1 MSNLDDENLSQ
12 KINSLEARL
21 ERKREQFLNN
31 NYYTQ
36 FQNIKDY
43 DFQPNYIKIESV
55 EGNKQPVYY
64 TTSLNPSYSKS
75 VNLSMMSPSNE
86 YFIRKI
92 VKEEFATLIL
102 PYQHDLFNNINQ
114 LENQIYDVKVTANLN
129 KNSTLINKKDDDLKK
144 FFENINFNDF
154 VMKAEYDNK
163 ITELTRQISFLN
175 LSLNNLSSNQNQKED
190 NLDNKISTNKIN
202 LNDKND
208 NENIEDGEFKI
219 MINNLESRILNLQN
233 NFQEQIDNLAKEISK
248 YINDSKIIFI
258 NNEFNKL
265 KDEFTKIKDDLIN
278 LKYQFK
284 QYEQIPISKINNLD
298 YEELKK
304 IPYYVKDLEYIKK
317 RMNTYNNQI
326 NQSEIQSLSEK
337 GLNNSLA
344 EKMIKDTKDLSERLD
359 IIEQKILNNNN
370 NENNDIKIDN
380 NNLYNLDNNLKNK
393 INSIDSKILEIDKK
407 INQIQSPLNNENN
420 LENNNLIQIKELTSQ
435 LEKKINLLPTKEEY
449 NELKNLT
456 NENSNY
462 FENIRTG
469 KVFPFKSDF
478 DNLKKDYEDLKKKL
492 SLRKNSRNNSLRNS
506 LLSNRSLQNN
516 LNKNISKKNSMI
528 KSLDNKN
535 DSDNREDDD
544 AFNLNEEDY
553 DNVKSLISDKVWK
566 NYSYIY
572 KHWKGK
578 MFLADFGDKVND
590 WYLKTFGQKGGTSSY
605 EDTDTDVDPE
615 TGKVVYLSNYQS
627 IYFKIYSNAPF
638 VVMSTK
644 PKKKNSLM
652 TSFAQFVAS
661 VKTCSSKSTNC

>member
-284 QYEQIPISKINNLD
+284 QYEQIPISQINNLD

-359 IIEQKILNNNN
+359 TIEKKILNNN

-478 DNLKKDYEDLKKKL
+478 DNLKKDCEDLKKKL
-492 SLRKNSRNNSLRNS
+492 SLRKNSRNNSLLNS

-553 DNVKSLISDKVWK
+553 DNL
-566 NYSYIY
+566 
-572 KHWKGK
+572 
-578 MFLADFGDKVND
+578 L
-590 WYLKTFGQKGGTSSY
+590 
-605 EDTDTDVDPE
+605 P
-615 TGKVVYLSNYQS
+615 
-627 IYFKIYSNAPF
+627 
-638 VVMSTK
+638 
-644 PKKKNSLM
+644 
-652 TSFAQFVAS
+652 
-661 VKTCSSKSTNC
+661 

>member
-284 QYEQIPISKINNLD
+284 QYEQIPISQINNLD

-359 IIEQKILNNNN
+359 TIEKKILNNN

-478 DNLKKDYEDLKKKL
+478 DNLKKDCEDLKKKL

-553 DNVKSLISDKVWK
+553 DNL
-566 NYSYIY
+566 
-572 KHWKGK
+572 
-578 MFLADFGDKVND
+578 L
-590 WYLKTFGQKGGTSSY
+590 
-605 EDTDTDVDPE
+605 P
-615 TGKVVYLSNYQS
+615 
-627 IYFKIYSNAPF
+627 
-638 VVMSTK
+638 
-644 PKKKNSLM
+644 
-652 TSFAQFVAS
+652 
-661 VKTCSSKSTNC
+661 

>member
-55 EGNKQPVYY
+55 ENNNQPVYY
-64 TTSLNPSYSKS
+64 TTSLNPTYSKS

-284 QYEQIPISKINNLD
+284 QYEQIPISQINNLD

-344 EKMIKDTKDLSERLD
+344 EKMIKDTKDLSERLNTK
-359 IIEQKILNNNN
+359 EKKILNNN

-393 INSIDSKILEIDKK
+393 INSIDSKILEIDNK
-407 INQIQSPLNNENN
+407 INQIQYPLNNENN

-462 FENIRTG
+462 FENIKTG

-478 DNLKKDYEDLKKKL
+478 DNLKKDCEDLKKKL

-553 DNVKSLISDKVWK
+553 DNL
-566 NYSYIY
+566 
-572 KHWKGK
+572 
-578 MFLADFGDKVND
+578 L
-590 WYLKTFGQKGGTSSY
+590 
-605 EDTDTDVDPE
+605 P
-615 TGKVVYLSNYQS
+615 
-627 IYFKIYSNAPF
+627 
-638 VVMSTK
+638 
-644 PKKKNSLM
+644 
-652 TSFAQFVAS
+652 
-661 VKTCSSKSTNC
+661 

>member
-190 NLDNKISTNKIN
+190 NLDNKILTNKIN

-284 QYEQIPISKINNLD
+284 QYEQIPISQINNLD

-359 IIEQKILNNNN
+359 IIEKKILNNNN

-393 INSIDSKILEIDKK
+393 INSIDSKILEIDNK
-407 INQIQSPLNNENN
+407 INQIQYPLNNENN

-462 FENIRTG
+462 FENIKTG

-478 DNLKKDYEDLKKKL
+478 DILKKDYEDLKKKL
-492 SLRKNSRNNSLRNS
+492 LLRKNSRNNSLRNS

-516 LNKNISKKNSMI
+516 LNKNISKNNSMR

-535 DSDNREDDD
+535 DSDNKNNNEDDD
-544 AFNLNEEDY
+544 AFKLDEGDL
-553 DNVKSLISDKVWK
+553 DDLLI
-566 NYSYIY
+566 
-572 KHWKGK
+572 
-578 MFLADFGDKVND
+578 
-590 WYLKTFGQKGGTSSY
+590 
-605 EDTDTDVDPE
+605 
-615 TGKVVYLSNYQS
+615 
-627 IYFKIYSNAPF
+627 
-638 VVMSTK
+638 
-644 PKKKNSLM
+644 
-652 TSFAQFVAS
+652 
-661 VKTCSSKSTNC
+661 

>member
-190 NLDNKISTNKIN
+190 NLDNKILTNKIN

-284 QYEQIPISKINNLD
+284 QYEQIPISQINNLD

-317 RMNTYNNQI
+317 KMNTNNQI

-359 IIEQKILNNNN
+359 IIEKKILNNNN

-393 INSIDSKILEIDKK
+393 INSIDSKILEIDNK
-407 INQIQSPLNNENN
+407 INQIQYPLNNENN

-462 FENIRTG
+462 FENIKTG

-478 DNLKKDYEDLKKKL
+478 DILKKDYEDLKKKL
-492 SLRKNSRNNSLRNS
+492 LLRKNSRNNSLRNS

-516 LNKNISKKNSMI
+516 LNKNISKNNSMR

-535 DSDNREDDD
+535 DSDNKNNNEDDD
-544 AFNLNEEDY
+544 AFKLDEGDL
-553 DNVKSLISDKVWK
+553 DDLLI
-566 NYSYIY
+566 
-572 KHWKGK
+572 
-578 MFLADFGDKVND
+578 
-590 WYLKTFGQKGGTSSY
+590 
-605 EDTDTDVDPE
+605 
-615 TGKVVYLSNYQS
+615 
-627 IYFKIYSNAPF
+627 
-638 VVMSTK
+638 
-644 PKKKNSLM
+644 
-652 TSFAQFVAS
+652 
-661 VKTCSSKSTNC
+661 

>member
-284 QYEQIPISKINNLD
+284 QYEQIPISQINNLD

-359 IIEQKILNNNN
+359 TIEKKILNNN
-370 NENNDIKIDN
+370 NENNDIKINN
-380 NNLYNLDNNLKNK
+380 NNLYNLHNNLKNK

-478 DNLKKDYEDLKKKL
+478 DNLKKDCEDLKKKL

-553 DNVKSLISDKVWK
+553 DNL
-566 NYSYIY
+566 
-572 KHWKGK
+572 
-578 MFLADFGDKVND
+578 L
-590 WYLKTFGQKGGTSSY
+590 
-605 EDTDTDVDPE
+605 P
-615 TGKVVYLSNYQS
+615 
-627 IYFKIYSNAPF
+627 
-638 VVMSTK
+638 
-644 PKKKNSLM
+644 
-652 TSFAQFVAS
+652 
-661 VKTCSSKSTNC
+661 

>member
-190 NLDNKISTNKIN
+190 NLDNKILTNKIN

-284 QYEQIPISKINNLD
+284 QYEQIPISQINNLD

-317 RMNTYNNQI
+317 KMNTYNNQI

-359 IIEQKILNNNN
+359 IIEKKILNNNN
-370 NENNDIKIDN
+370 NENNDIQIDN

-393 INSIDSKILEIDKK
+393 INSIDSKILEIDNK
-407 INQIQSPLNNENN
+407 INQIQYPLNNENN

-462 FENIRTG
+462 FENIKTG

-478 DNLKKDYEDLKKKL
+478 DILKKDYEDLKKKL
-492 SLRKNSRNNSLRNS
+492 LLRKNSRNNSLRNS

-516 LNKNISKKNSMI
+516 LNKNISKNNSMR

-535 DSDNREDDD
+535 DSDNKNNNEDDD
-544 AFNLNEEDY
+544 AFKLDEGDL
-553 DNVKSLISDKVWK
+553 DDLLI
-566 NYSYIY
+566 
-572 KHWKGK
+572 
-578 MFLADFGDKVND
+578 
-590 WYLKTFGQKGGTSSY
+590 
-605 EDTDTDVDPE
+605 
-615 TGKVVYLSNYQS
+615 
-627 IYFKIYSNAPF
+627 
-638 VVMSTK
+638 
-644 PKKKNSLM
+644 
-652 TSFAQFVAS
+652 
-661 VKTCSSKSTNC
+661 

>member
-175 LSLNNLSSNQNQKED
+175 LSLNNLSSNQKQKED
-190 NLDNKISTNKIN
+190 NLDNKILTNKIN

-284 QYEQIPISKINNLD
+284 QYEQIPISQINNLD

-317 RMNTYNNQI
+317 KMNTYNNQI

-359 IIEQKILNNNN
+359 IIEKKILNNNN

-393 INSIDSKILEIDKK
+393 INSIDSKILEIDNK
-407 INQIQSPLNNENN
+407 INQIQYPLNNENN
-420 LENNNLIQIKELTSQ
+420 LENNNIIQIKELTSQ

-462 FENIRTG
+462 FENIRNG

-492 SLRKNSRNNSLRNS
+492 LLRKNSRNNSLRNS

-528 KSLDNKN
+528 KSLDNKT
-535 DSDNREDDD
+535 DSDNKEDDD

-553 DNVKSLISDKVWK
+553 DNL
-566 NYSYIY
+566 
-572 KHWKGK
+572 
-578 MFLADFGDKVND
+578 L
-590 WYLKTFGQKGGTSSY
+590 
-605 EDTDTDVDPE
+605 P
-615 TGKVVYLSNYQS
+615 
-627 IYFKIYSNAPF
+627 
-638 VVMSTK
+638 
-644 PKKKNSLM
+644 
-652 TSFAQFVAS
+652 
-661 VKTCSSKSTNC
+661 

>member
-284 QYEQIPISKINNLD
+284 QYEQIPISQINNLD

-317 RMNTYNNQI
+317 KMNTNNQI

-393 INSIDSKILEIDKK
+393 INSIDSKILEIDNK
-407 INQIQSPLNNENN
+407 INQIQYPLNNENN

-462 FENIRTG
+462 FENIKTG

-478 DNLKKDYEDLKKKL
+478 DILKKDYEDLKKKL
-492 SLRKNSRNNSLRNS
+492 LLRKNSRNNSLRNS

-516 LNKNISKKNSMI
+516 LNKNISKNNSMR

-535 DSDNREDDD
+535 DSDNKNNNEDDD
-544 AFNLNEEDY
+544 AFKLDEGDL
-553 DNVKSLISDKVWK
+553 DDLLI
-566 NYSYIY
+566 
-572 KHWKGK
+572 
-578 MFLADFGDKVND
+578 
-590 WYLKTFGQKGGTSSY
+590 
-605 EDTDTDVDPE
+605 
-615 TGKVVYLSNYQS
+615 
-627 IYFKIYSNAPF
+627 
-638 VVMSTK
+638 
-644 PKKKNSLM
+644 
-652 TSFAQFVAS
+652 
-661 VKTCSSKSTNC
+661 

>member
-284 QYEQIPISKINNLD
+284 QYEQIPISQINNLD

-359 IIEQKILNNNN
+359 TIEKKILNNN

-553 DNVKSLISDKVWK
+553 DNL
-566 NYSYIY
+566 
-572 KHWKGK
+572 
-578 MFLADFGDKVND
+578 L
-590 WYLKTFGQKGGTSSY
+590 
-605 EDTDTDVDPE
+605 P
-615 TGKVVYLSNYQS
+615 
-627 IYFKIYSNAPF
+627 
-638 VVMSTK
+638 
-644 PKKKNSLM
+644 
-652 TSFAQFVAS
+652 
-661 VKTCSSKSTNC
+661 

>member
-190 NLDNKISTNKIN
+190 NLDNKILTNKIN

-284 QYEQIPISKINNLD
+284 QYEQIPISQINNLD

-359 IIEQKILNNNN
+359 TIEKKILNNN

-478 DNLKKDYEDLKKKL
+478 DNLKKDCEDLKKKL

-553 DNVKSLISDKVWK
+553 DNL
-566 NYSYIY
+566 
-572 KHWKGK
+572 
-578 MFLADFGDKVND
+578 L
-590 WYLKTFGQKGGTSSY
+590 
-605 EDTDTDVDPE
+605 P
-615 TGKVVYLSNYQS
+615 
-627 IYFKIYSNAPF
+627 
-638 VVMSTK
+638 
-644 PKKKNSLM
+644 
-652 TSFAQFVAS
+652 
-661 VKTCSSKSTNC
+661 

>member
-284 QYEQIPISKINNLD
+284 QYEQIPISQINNLD

-359 IIEQKILNNNN
+359 IIEKKILNNN

-393 INSIDSKILEIDKK
+393 INSIDSKILEIDNK
-407 INQIQSPLNNENN
+407 INQIQYPLNNENN

-462 FENIRTG
+462 FENIKTG

-478 DNLKKDYEDLKKKL
+478 DILKKDYEDLKKKL
-492 SLRKNSRNNSLRNS
+492 LLRKNSRNNSLRNS

-516 LNKNISKKNSMI
+516 LNKNISKNNSMR

-535 DSDNREDDD
+535 DSDNKNNNEDDD
-544 AFNLNEEDY
+544 AFKLDEGDL
-553 DNVKSLISDKVWK
+553 DDLLI
-566 NYSYIY
+566 
-572 KHWKGK
+572 
-578 MFLADFGDKVND
+578 
-590 WYLKTFGQKGGTSSY
+590 
-605 EDTDTDVDPE
+605 
-615 TGKVVYLSNYQS
+615 
-627 IYFKIYSNAPF
+627 
-638 VVMSTK
+638 
-644 PKKKNSLM
+644 
-652 TSFAQFVAS
+652 
-661 VKTCSSKSTNC
+661 

>member
-284 QYEQIPISKINNLD
+284 QYEQIPISQINNLD

-359 IIEQKILNNNN
+359 IIEKKILNNNN

-553 DNVKSLISDKVWK
+553 DNL
-566 NYSYIY
+566 
-572 KHWKGK
+572 
-578 MFLADFGDKVND
+578 L
-590 WYLKTFGQKGGTSSY
+590 
-605 EDTDTDVDPE
+605 P
-615 TGKVVYLSNYQS
+615 
-627 IYFKIYSNAPF
+627 
-638 VVMSTK
+638 
-644 PKKKNSLM
+644 
-652 TSFAQFVAS
+652 
-661 VKTCSSKSTNC
+661 

>member
-175 LSLNNLSSNQNQKED
+175 LSLNNLSSNQKQKED
-190 NLDNKISTNKIN
+190 NLDNKILTNKIN

-284 QYEQIPISKINNLD
+284 QYEQIPISQINNLD

-359 IIEQKILNNNN
+359 IIEKKILNNNN

-393 INSIDSKILEIDKK
+393 INSIDSKILEIDNK
-407 INQIQSPLNNENN
+407 INQIQYPLNNENN

-462 FENIRTG
+462 FENIKTG

-478 DNLKKDYEDLKKKL
+478 DILKKDYEDLKKKL
-492 SLRKNSRNNSLRNS
+492 LLRKNSRNNSLRNS

-528 KSLDNKN
+528 KSLDNKT
-535 DSDNREDDD
+535 DSDNKEDDD

-553 DNVKSLISDKVWK
+553 DNL
-566 NYSYIY
+566 
-572 KHWKGK
+572 
-578 MFLADFGDKVND
+578 L
-590 WYLKTFGQKGGTSSY
+590 
-605 EDTDTDVDPE
+605 P
-615 TGKVVYLSNYQS
+615 
-627 IYFKIYSNAPF
+627 
-638 VVMSTK
+638 
-644 PKKKNSLM
+644 
-652 TSFAQFVAS
+652 
-661 VKTCSSKSTNC
+661 

>member
-284 QYEQIPISKINNLD
+284 QYEQIPISQINNLD

-359 IIEQKILNNNN
+359 TIEKKILNNN

-393 INSIDSKILEIDKK
+393 INSIDSKILEIDNK

-478 DNLKKDYEDLKKKL
+478 DNLKKDCEDLKKKL

-553 DNVKSLISDKVWK
+553 DNL
-566 NYSYIY
+566 
-572 KHWKGK
+572 
-578 MFLADFGDKVND
+578 L
-590 WYLKTFGQKGGTSSY
+590 
-605 EDTDTDVDPE
+605 P
-615 TGKVVYLSNYQS
+615 
-627 IYFKIYSNAPF
+627 
-638 VVMSTK
+638 
-644 PKKKNSLM
+644 
-652 TSFAQFVAS
+652 
-661 VKTCSSKSTNC
+661 

>member
-284 QYEQIPISKINNLD
+284 QYEQIPISQINNLD

-317 RMNTYNNQI
+317 KMNTYNNQI

-462 FENIRTG
+462 FENIKTG

-478 DNLKKDYEDLKKKL
+478 DILKKDYEDLKKKL
-492 SLRKNSRNNSLRNS
+492 LLRKNSRNNSLRNS

-516 LNKNISKKNSMI
+516 LNKNISKNNSMR

-535 DSDNREDDD
+535 DSDNKNNNEDDD
-544 AFNLNEEDY
+544 AFKLDEGDL
-553 DNVKSLISDKVWK
+553 DDLLI
-566 NYSYIY
+566 
-572 KHWKGK
+572 
-578 MFLADFGDKVND
+578 
-590 WYLKTFGQKGGTSSY
+590 
-605 EDTDTDVDPE
+605 
-615 TGKVVYLSNYQS
+615 
-627 IYFKIYSNAPF
+627 
-638 VVMSTK
+638 
-644 PKKKNSLM
+644 
-652 TSFAQFVAS
+652 
-661 VKTCSSKSTNC
+661 

>member
-284 QYEQIPISKINNLD
+284 QYEQIPISQINNLD

-359 IIEQKILNNNN
+359 TIEKKILNNN

-393 INSIDSKILEIDKK
+393 INSIDSKILEIDNK

-553 DNVKSLISDKVWK
+553 DNL
-566 NYSYIY
+566 
-572 KHWKGK
+572 
-578 MFLADFGDKVND
+578 L
-590 WYLKTFGQKGGTSSY
+590 
-605 EDTDTDVDPE
+605 P
-615 TGKVVYLSNYQS
+615 
-627 IYFKIYSNAPF
+627 
-638 VVMSTK
+638 
-644 PKKKNSLM
+644 
-652 TSFAQFVAS
+652 
-661 VKTCSSKSTNC
+661 

>member
-284 QYEQIPISKINNLD
+284 QYEQIPISQINNLD

-359 IIEQKILNNNN
+359 TIEKKILNNN

-393 INSIDSKILEIDKK
+393 INSIDSKILEIDNK
-407 INQIQSPLNNENN
+407 INQIQYPLNNENN

-544 AFNLNEEDY
+544 VFNLNEEDY
-553 DNVKSLISDKVWK
+553 DNL
-566 NYSYIY
+566 
-572 KHWKGK
+572 
-578 MFLADFGDKVND
+578 L
-590 WYLKTFGQKGGTSSY
+590 
-605 EDTDTDVDPE
+605 P
-615 TGKVVYLSNYQS
+615 
-627 IYFKIYSNAPF
+627 
-638 VVMSTK
+638 
-644 PKKKNSLM
+644 
-652 TSFAQFVAS
+652 
-661 VKTCSSKSTNC
+661 

>member
-284 QYEQIPISKINNLD
+284 QYEQIPISQINNLD

-317 RMNTYNNQI
+317 KMNTNNQI

-359 IIEQKILNNNN
+359 IIEKKILNNNN

-393 INSIDSKILEIDKK
+393 INSIDSKILEIDNK
-407 INQIQSPLNNENN
+407 INQIQYPLNNENN

-462 FENIRTG
+462 FENIKTG

-478 DNLKKDYEDLKKKL
+478 DILKKDYEDLKKKL
-492 SLRKNSRNNSLRNS
+492 LLRKNSRNNSLRNS

-516 LNKNISKKNSMI
+516 LNKNISKNNSMR

-535 DSDNREDDD
+535 DSDNKNNNEDDD
-544 AFNLNEEDY
+544 AFKLDEGDL
-553 DNVKSLISDKVWK
+553 DDLLI
-566 NYSYIY
+566 
-572 KHWKGK
+572 
-578 MFLADFGDKVND
+578 
-590 WYLKTFGQKGGTSSY
+590 
-605 EDTDTDVDPE
+605 
-615 TGKVVYLSNYQS
+615 
-627 IYFKIYSNAPF
+627 
-638 VVMSTK
+638 
-644 PKKKNSLM
+644 
-652 TSFAQFVAS
+652 
-661 VKTCSSKSTNC
+661 

>member
-190 NLDNKISTNKIN
+190 NLDNKILTNKIN

-284 QYEQIPISKINNLD
+284 QYEQIPISQINNLD

-359 IIEQKILNNNN
+359 TIEKKILNNN

-393 INSIDSKILEIDKK
+393 INSIDSKILEIDNK
-407 INQIQSPLNNENN
+407 INQIQYPLNNENN

-544 AFNLNEEDY
+544 VFNLNEEDY
-553 DNVKSLISDKVWK
+553 DNL
-566 NYSYIY
+566 
-572 KHWKGK
+572 
-578 MFLADFGDKVND
+578 L
-590 WYLKTFGQKGGTSSY
+590 
-605 EDTDTDVDPE
+605 P
-615 TGKVVYLSNYQS
+615 
-627 IYFKIYSNAPF
+627 
-638 VVMSTK
+638 
-644 PKKKNSLM
+644 
-652 TSFAQFVAS
+652 
-661 VKTCSSKSTNC
+661 

>member
-492 SLRKNSRNNSLRNS
+492 LLRKNSRNNSLRNS

-553 DNVKSLISDKVWK
+553 DNL
-566 NYSYIY
+566 
-572 KHWKGK
+572 
-578 MFLADFGDKVND
+578 L
-590 WYLKTFGQKGGTSSY
+590 
-605 EDTDTDVDPE
+605 P
-615 TGKVVYLSNYQS
+615 
-627 IYFKIYSNAPF
+627 
-638 VVMSTK
+638 
-644 PKKKNSLM
+644 
-652 TSFAQFVAS
+652 
-661 VKTCSSKSTNC
+661 

>member
-190 NLDNKISTNKIN
+190 NLDNKILTNKIN

-284 QYEQIPISKINNLD
+284 QYEQIPISQINNLD

-317 RMNTYNNQI
+317 KMNTNNQI

-359 IIEQKILNNNN
+359 IIEKKILNNNN

-393 INSIDSKILEIDKK
+393 INSIDSKILEIDNK
-407 INQIQSPLNNENN
+407 INQIQYPLNNENN

-462 FENIRTG
+462 FENIKKG

-478 DNLKKDYEDLKKKL
+478 DILKKDYEDLKKKL
-492 SLRKNSRNNSLRNS
+492 LLRKNSRNNSLRNS

-516 LNKNISKKNSMI
+516 LNKNISKNNSMR

-535 DSDNREDDD
+535 DSDNKNNNEDDD
-544 AFNLNEEDY
+544 AFKLDEGDL
-553 DNVKSLISDKVWK
+553 DDLLI
-566 NYSYIY
+566 
-572 KHWKGK
+572 
-578 MFLADFGDKVND
+578 
-590 WYLKTFGQKGGTSSY
+590 
-605 EDTDTDVDPE
+605 
-615 TGKVVYLSNYQS
+615 
-627 IYFKIYSNAPF
+627 
-638 VVMSTK
+638 
-644 PKKKNSLM
+644 
-652 TSFAQFVAS
+652 
-661 VKTCSSKSTNC
+661 

>member
-284 QYEQIPISKINNLD
+284 QYEQIPISQINNLD

-359 IIEQKILNNNN
+359 TIEKKILNNN

-478 DNLKKDYEDLKKKL
+478 DNLKKDYDDLKKKL
-492 SLRKNSRNNSLRNS
+492 LLRKNSRNNSLRNS

-553 DNVKSLISDKVWK
+553 DNL
-566 NYSYIY
+566 
-572 KHWKGK
+572 
-578 MFLADFGDKVND
+578 L
-590 WYLKTFGQKGGTSSY
+590 
-605 EDTDTDVDPE
+605 P
-615 TGKVVYLSNYQS
+615 
-627 IYFKIYSNAPF
+627 
-638 VVMSTK
+638 
-644 PKKKNSLM
+644 
-652 TSFAQFVAS
+652 
-661 VKTCSSKSTNC
+661 

>member
-190 NLDNKISTNKIN
+190 NLDNKILTNKIN

-284 QYEQIPISKINNLD
+284 QYEQIPISQINNLD

-359 IIEQKILNNNN
+359 TIEKKILNNN

-462 FENIRTG
+462 FENIKTG

-478 DNLKKDYEDLKKKL
+478 DILKKDYDDLKKKL
-492 SLRKNSRNNSLRNS
+492 LLRKNSRNNNLRNS

-535 DSDNREDDD
+535 DRDNREDDD
-544 AFNLNEEDY
+544 VFNLNEEDY
-553 DNVKSLISDKVWK
+553 DNL
-566 NYSYIY
+566 
-572 KHWKGK
+572 
-578 MFLADFGDKVND
+578 L
-590 WYLKTFGQKGGTSSY
+590 
-605 EDTDTDVDPE
+605 P
-615 TGKVVYLSNYQS
+615 
-627 IYFKIYSNAPF
+627 
-638 VVMSTK
+638 
-644 PKKKNSLM
+644 
-652 TSFAQFVAS
+652 
-661 VKTCSSKSTNC
+661 

>member
-1 MSNLDDENLSQ
+1 M
-12 KINSLEARL
+12 
-21 ERKREQFLNN
+21 
-31 NYYTQ
+31 
-36 FQNIKDY
+36 
-43 DFQPNYIKIESV
+43 
-55 EGNKQPVYY
+55 
-64 TTSLNPSYSKS
+64 
-75 VNLSMMSPSNE
+75 
-86 YFIRKI
+86 
-92 VKEEFATLIL
+92 
-102 PYQHDLFNNINQ
+102 
-114 LENQIYDVKVTANLN
+114 
-129 KNSTLINKKDDDLKK
+129 
-144 FFENINFNDF
+144 
-154 VMKAEYDNK
+154 
-163 ITELTRQISFLN
+163 
-175 LSLNNLSSNQNQKED
+175 
-190 NLDNKISTNKIN
+190 
-202 LNDKND
+202 NDKND

-284 QYEQIPISKINNLD
+284 QYEQIPISQINNLD

-553 DNVKSLISDKVWK
+553 DNL
-566 NYSYIY
+566 
-572 KHWKGK
+572 
-578 MFLADFGDKVND
+578 L
-590 WYLKTFGQKGGTSSY
+590 
-605 EDTDTDVDPE
+605 P
-615 TGKVVYLSNYQS
+615 
-627 IYFKIYSNAPF
+627 
-638 VVMSTK
+638 
-644 PKKKNSLM
+644 
-652 TSFAQFVAS
+652 
-661 VKTCSSKSTNC
+661 

>member
-284 QYEQIPISKINNLD
+284 QYEQIPISQINNLD

-359 IIEQKILNNNN
+359 TIEKKILNNN

-492 SLRKNSRNNSLRNS
+492 SLRKNSRNNSLLNS

-553 DNVKSLISDKVWK
+553 DNL
-566 NYSYIY
+566 
-572 KHWKGK
+572 
-578 MFLADFGDKVND
+578 L
-590 WYLKTFGQKGGTSSY
+590 
-605 EDTDTDVDPE
+605 P
-615 TGKVVYLSNYQS
+615 
-627 IYFKIYSNAPF
+627 
-638 VVMSTK
+638 
-644 PKKKNSLM
+644 
-652 TSFAQFVAS
+652 
-661 VKTCSSKSTNC
+661 

>member
-284 QYEQIPISKINNLD
+284 QYEQIPISQINNLD

-317 RMNTYNNQI
+317 KMNTYNNQI

-359 IIEQKILNNNN
+359 IIEKKILNNNN

-462 FENIRTG
+462 FENIKTG

-478 DNLKKDYEDLKKKL
+478 DILKKDYEDLKKKL
-492 SLRKNSRNNSLRNS
+492 LLRKNSRNNSLRNS

-516 LNKNISKKNSMI
+516 LNKNISKNNSMR

-535 DSDNREDDD
+535 DSDNKNNNEDDD
-544 AFNLNEEDY
+544 AFKLDEGDL
-553 DNVKSLISDKVWK
+553 DDLLI
-566 NYSYIY
+566 
-572 KHWKGK
+572 
-578 MFLADFGDKVND
+578 
-590 WYLKTFGQKGGTSSY
+590 
-605 EDTDTDVDPE
+605 
-615 TGKVVYLSNYQS
+615 
-627 IYFKIYSNAPF
+627 
-638 VVMSTK
+638 
-644 PKKKNSLM
+644 
-652 TSFAQFVAS
+652 
-661 VKTCSSKSTNC
+661 

>member
-55 EGNKQPVYY
+55 ENNNQPVYY
-64 TTSLNPSYSKS
+64 TTSLNPTYSKS

-284 QYEQIPISKINNLD
+284 QYEQIPISQINNLD

-359 IIEQKILNNNN
+359 IIEKKILNNN

-553 DNVKSLISDKVWK
+553 DNL
-566 NYSYIY
+566 
-572 KHWKGK
+572 
-578 MFLADFGDKVND
+578 L
-590 WYLKTFGQKGGTSSY
+590 
-605 EDTDTDVDPE
+605 P
-615 TGKVVYLSNYQS
+615 
-627 IYFKIYSNAPF
+627 
-638 VVMSTK
+638 
-644 PKKKNSLM
+644 
-652 TSFAQFVAS
+652 
-661 VKTCSSKSTNC
+661 

>member
-284 QYEQIPISKINNLD
+284 QYEQIPISQINNLD

-317 RMNTYNNQI
+317 KMNTNNQI

-359 IIEQKILNNNN
+359 IIEKKILNNNN

-393 INSIDSKILEIDKK
+393 INSIDSKILEIDNK
-407 INQIQSPLNNENN
+407 INQIQYPLNNENN

-462 FENIRTG
+462 FENIKTG

-478 DNLKKDYEDLKKKL
+478 DILKKDYEDLKKKL
-492 SLRKNSRNNSLRNS
+492 LLRKNSRNNSLLNS

-535 DSDNREDDD
+535 DSDNKNNNEDDD
-544 AFNLNEEDY
+544 AFKLDEGDL
-553 DNVKSLISDKVWK
+553 DDLLI
-566 NYSYIY
+566 
-572 KHWKGK
+572 
-578 MFLADFGDKVND
+578 
-590 WYLKTFGQKGGTSSY
+590 
-605 EDTDTDVDPE
+605 
-615 TGKVVYLSNYQS
+615 
-627 IYFKIYSNAPF
+627 
-638 VVMSTK
+638 
-644 PKKKNSLM
+644 
-652 TSFAQFVAS
+652 
-661 VKTCSSKSTNC
+661 